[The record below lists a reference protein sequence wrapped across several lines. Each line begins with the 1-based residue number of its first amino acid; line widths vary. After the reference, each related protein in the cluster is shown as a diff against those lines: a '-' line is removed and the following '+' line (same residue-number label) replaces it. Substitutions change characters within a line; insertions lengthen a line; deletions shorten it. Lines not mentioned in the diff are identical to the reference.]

1 VNRKLFSD
9 AWFLATKGI
18 RMQLRAR
25 ETLLWTFVM
34 PLVFIY
40 FIGTVTGHAFG
51 SGDLRSAL
59 GVMVPTDAGFLADT
73 LTDRLGQNGY
83 RIFRLDSEED
93 YHKFPRRLSIPPA
106 FTGSVL
112 KGKAVKIQFEHTGD
126 DANGNYD
133 QVRITRVVY
142 GVLADL
148 IVASRNQAGVTPAAL
163 AAINAEPHN
172 LTLEVKSAGKR
183 IVAPNGFDQSV
194 PGTMVMFTLLV
205 MFTSGAV
212 TLTIERR
219 QGLLR
224 RLASTPMS
232 RGAVVLGRWG
242 SRMALGAVQIA
253 FAMVAGTFLFHIHWG
268 PNLPMVVLILLAYGA
283 LAATLGMLLGNFGR
297 TEGQVIGMGVLLSN
311 VLAGLGGCWW
321 PIEITPRWA
330 QHFALL
336 LPTGWTMDAL
346 HKLVNFGGS
355 PAEVLPHLAASV
367 LGAVVLGWVLAKNFR
382 FA

>member
-9 AWFLATKGI
+9 ASFLAAKGI
-18 RMQLRAR
+18 GMQLRTR
-25 ETLLWTFVM
+25 ETLVWTFVM

-59 GVMVPTDAGFLADT
+59 GVMVPADAGFLADT
-73 LTDRLGQNGY
+73 LTDRLGHNGY
-83 RIFRLDSEED
+83 RIFRLDSEQD
-93 YHKFPRRLSIPPA
+93 YHKFPRRLAIPPA
-106 FTGSVL
+106 FTDSVL
-112 KGKAVKIQFEHTGD
+112 KSKAVKIQFEHTGD

-163 AAINAEPHN
+163 AAIDAEPHN
-172 LTLEVKSAGKR
+172 LTFEVKAAGKHV
-183 IVAPNGFDQSV
+183 VAPNGFDQSV

-224 RLASTPMS
+224 RLASTPIS

-242 SRMALGAVQIA
+242 SRMALGAVQIG
-253 FAMVAGTFLFHIHWG
+253 FAMVAGTVLFHIHWG
-268 PNLPMVVLILLAYGA
+268 PNLPMVILILLAYGA

-321 PIEITPRWA
+321 PIEITPRWE
-330 QHFALL
+330 QHFALF
-336 LPTGWTMDAL
+336 LPTGWTMDAM
-346 HKLVNFGGS
+346 HKLVNFGSS

-367 LGAVVLGWVLAKNFR
+367 IGAVMFGWVLAKKFR